1 MRKVSTGQSN
11 LNSFSRQI
19 QCRSS
24 SRCSC
29 GRGSVRYRG
38 NIEHSPQSIEDAA
51 LRDGSHACIRIR
63 SKHDSFYTS
72 PCMCSSCSCSRA
84 LIRGIHRVFSALRS
98 AQERRMCCQPACSHT
113 RYESHTA
120 CGCVW
125 VRVGACACGCV
136 WVRACVRMRVR
147 VYTHL
152 QPRAVRKLRRDE
164 SHPQFRQAHVPTALR
179 TPLRTPLRRRVRG
192 CCV

>member
-38 NIEHSPQSIEDAA
+38 NIEHSPQSIEDAK
-51 LRDGSHACIRIR
+51 LHDVSHACVRIR

-113 RYESHTA
+113 RNESHTA

-125 VRVGACACGCV
+125 VRVRVG
-136 WVRACVRMRVR
+136 ACVRAYAGAC
-147 VYTHL
+147 VYT
-152 QPRAVRKLRRDE
+152 PAAT
-164 SHPQFRQAHVPTALR
+164 SGTQAASR
-179 TPLRTPLRRRVRG
+179 
-192 CCV
+192 